1 MVGALLQN
9 HLFATGF
16 ILLSGYILGRA
27 AQMVRL
33 PEISG
38 FIVAGLLAGPYF
50 GGIIDARVAEDLALL
65 SEIALGVIAF
75 TVGSN
80 VQGRTF
86 VRMGRS
92 VLLITLGHLAGGLIL
107 VSVSLTLVGLPLPVA
122 IVMGVLAGGSSPGT
136 VVAVVQSVRARGPFV
151 EHLFGVV
158 AMATAATITA
168 FGMVLSFLPLLA
180 RTDAVRD
187 MTFGAVLGGAILRI
201 IFSVGIGALGG
212 GRSASHDPAARRR
225 AAGDHPRAQ
234 SAVHRNGRRDWN
246 GGIRASERDGI
257 RFVFVNISPAPRSVL
272 QAVGSISPPLFAV
285 FFVLAGGK
293 LNPAILGDT
302 TVLLYGLVYV
312 VARVAGSYSCTN
324 LTARLSGTTPRIRR
338 YLPMC
343 LVPQAGVVLGLVLIL
358 EQSPVV
364 NLLPPDI
371 AAAVAQTVTIILLAV
386 LIKEIAGPPVS
397 AWALRRGVG
406 EP

>member
-212 GRSASHDPAARRR
+212 VVLHLTTRRLAGERR
-225 AAGDHPRAQ
+225 ATILALSLLFIVTAGAIGTGG
-234 SAVHRNGRRDWN
+234 SALLSAMAFGV
-246 GGIRASERDGI
+246 
-257 RFVFVNISPAPRSVL
+257 VFVNISPAPRSVL